1 MQAGRGAI
9 VKKSSDVYSEAL
21 ELMYQG
27 RYKEAS
33 ELFDLVAHFVNTAEK
48 HHCPVWI
55 RSSCYFESA
64 QCLHFLVPGL
74 DEKQG
79 MQAARDGL
87 QRLNCAL
94 EVIKEAEDM
103 GELWP
108 EKDDAKAEILL
119 LQGSFLIDLSDFEK
133 AKEKFHG
140 AEEILGKD
148 EPKVLLGW
156 SKLYSTRSSPSDAIK
171 CLERAASLLRL
182 EKYNHRKTLLPVV
195 LSDLSI
201 SFIMVENYA
210 EALKCRLQAIELDEQ
225 QDGLSIDMCDSCYSA
240 ACIFIKLNNP
250 LKAKEF
256 MLKSLDFARQAIAA
270 KQHVGDYLEH
280 CEGALTVVRRMMV
293 DKKYRKM
300 FCGKEMR
307 ACGLCFCVGNLQK
320 CGNCCEVYYCC
331 REHQVEDWKH
341 HKPACKKIPENRACI
356 LCHKGDSA
364 LSCPDCKQVFYC
376 SAECKKKDGK
386 QHARLCHAWKSGQ
399 ISSIEA
405 DINQSSLSIKGAGK
419 RN

>member
-9 VKKSSDVYSEAL
+9 AKNSRDLYEDAT
-21 ELMYQG
+21 ELQRQR
-27 RYKEAS
+27 RYNEAS
-33 ELFDLVAHFVNTAEK
+33 LLFDLVAHVVNTAEK
-48 HHCPVWI
+48 QYCPVWI
-55 RSSCYFESA
+55 RASCYFESA
-64 QCLHFLVPGL
+64 VCLQSSALGL
-74 DEKQG
+74 DDEKQE

-94 EVIKEAEDM
+94 EVIKEAEDT

-108 EKDDAKAEILL
+108 EKDAAKARILL
-119 LQGSFLIDLSDFEK
+119 RQSSFLIVLSDFERV
-133 AKEKFHG
+133 KEKLRG

-148 EPKVLLGW
+148 EPEALYLW
-156 SKLYSTRSSPSDAIK
+156 SKLSSACSSPSDAMNY
-171 CLERAASLLRL
+171 LERAASMLQL
-182 EKYNHRKTLLPVV
+182 EAYSKKPIRSVV
-195 LSDLSI
+195 FTELSLS
-201 SFIMVENYA
+201 FLMVQNYA
-210 EALKCRLQAIELDEQ
+210 EALKFRLAAHEVYEQ
-225 QDGLSIDMCDSCYSA
+225 QDRWSIDTCQSCYLTA
-240 ACIFIKLNNP
+240 FIFIKLNNP

-256 MLKSLDFARQAIAA
+256 ILKSLDIARQAIAA

-280 CEGALTVVRRMMV
+280 GEGALTIVQRMMV

-419 RN
+419 RK